1 MRTVRRKTVKS
12 NGEYRRRINHE
23 TAINQTYAT
32 GRDRETESAMKA
44 TRLNR
49 SRTRA
54 LIQGEI
60 RSLDASRALV
70 TIREREKGR
79 TMQWRANEAAIDDDS
94 P

>member
-1 MRTVRRKTVKS
+1 MRRKTVKS
-12 NGEYRRRINHE
+12 NGEYRQRINHE

-32 GRDRETESAMKA
+32 GRDRETESLMEA

-60 RSLDASRALV
+60 RGLDASRALV
-70 TIREREKGR
+70 TIRESEKDPDN
-79 TMQWRANEAAIDDDS
+79 AVAS
-94 P
+94 K